1 MAGFAH
7 DIAGGNGNLVI
18 TSLQSPDFQHLV
30 EGWQV
35 RKDGSAEFNNL
46 VIRGT
51 FSGNYFILNTA
62 GFFLYS
68 GPPALG
74 NLVTAV
80 TSASGTDE
88 FGNPYTGPGISV
100 SGAGPN
106 EIQIRPDLD
115 AILVYAS

>member
-18 TSLQSPDFQHLV
+18 TSVQSPGFVTGV
-30 EGWQV
+30 EGWQI
-35 RKDGSAEFNNL
+35 RKDGSAEFNDL

-51 FSGNYFILNTA
+51 FSGNYFIINTA

-74 NLVTAV
+74 NLVTAI

-88 FGNPYTGPGISV
+88 FGNTYTGPGIAI
-100 SGAGPN
+100 SGTGPN
-106 EIQIRPDLD
+106 EIQVRPDLD
-115 AILVYAS
+115 AILIYAS